1 MARKKTHA
9 PLDVLIN
16 GRQVGRLEKAA
27 SGAISFRYSEE
38 WLAWEH
44 RFAASLS
51 LPLTPAAYRGA
62 PVIAVFDN
70 LLPDRDA
77 VRRRVA
83 ERMGAQGTDF
93 YSLLEAIGRDCVGAM
108 QFLPEGESPGEGR
121 ALTGTPLAEE
131 QIAAGDMP
139 LLFGQCGFAE
149 FFHRVLQRVVD
160 EEIGISLIT
169 PVAFG

>member
-1 MARKKTHA
+1 MARKKTHQ

-16 GRQVGRLEKAA
+16 GRLVGHLEKA
-27 SGAISFRYSEE
+27 STGAISFQYDDQ

-44 RFAASLS
+44 RFAVSLS

-62 PVIAVFDN
+62 EVAAVFDN
-70 LLPDRDA
+70 LLPDRDT

-108 QFLPEGESPGEGR
+108 QFLPVDRR
-121 ALTGTPLAEE
+121 AKGTPLA
-131 QIAAGDMP
+131 G
-139 LLFGQCGFAE
+139 
-149 FFHRVLQRVVD
+149 
-160 EEIGISLIT
+160 
-169 PVAFG
+169 